1 MSAAEPLRPAQPR
14 LQPRLYEAAVEAL
27 GRHLAEQGYH
37 FVTPTPLT
45 HQRNLDLRPGL
56 ATNLRGAFGWN
67 RSFTADLLPVE
78 LFEQLRAAAV
88 IAERSPGQWRSTLRC
103 SSLGALR
110 LFHSAYP
117 TDAADAVFFGPDT
130 YRFARCIQAH
140 LVQRPVAPKTAVDI
154 GCGSGAGGL
163 VVATACPQAKVWGTD
178 INDNALALSKLNAK
192 LAGAANLQ
200 PRFSNVLR
208 ELEGQFDLIVA
219 NPPYMQD
226 PQGRAYR
233 DGGSGMGSGLSL
245 RILSEALERLAPGGT
260 LLLYTGVAIVDG
272 KDVFLEGD
280 RTLEGARTR
289 LEGFAGQWRYQ
300 ELDPDVFGE
309 DLDQPG
315 YAGAERIAVVLLE
328 ATRQG

>member
-1 MSAAEPLRPAQPR
+1 MSVAEALRPTRP
-14 LQPRLYEAAVEAL
+14 LHYEAALEAL
-27 GRHLAEQGYH
+27 GHYLAEQRYH
-37 FVTPTPLT
+37 FITPTPLT
-45 HQRNLDLRPGL
+45 HKRNLDLRPGD
-56 ATNLRGAFGWN
+56 AHDLRGAFGWN
-67 RSFTADLLPVE
+67 RPFADNLLPLE
-78 LFEQLRAAAV
+78 LFAKLRDAS
-88 IAERSPGQWRSTLRC
+88 ILQEHGPSRWRSTLRC
-103 SSLGALR
+103 STLGSVR
-110 LFHSAYP
+110 LFHSAFP
-117 TDAADAVFFGPDT
+117 TEAADAVFFGPDT
-130 YRFARCIQAH
+130 YRFARCIEAH
-140 LVQRPVAPKTAVDI
+140 LAQRPAMPATAVDI

-163 VVATACPQAKVWGTD
+163 VIATACPDAKVWGTD
-178 INDNALALSKLNAK
+178 INDKALALSKVNAK
-192 LAGAANLQ
+192 LAGATNLQ

-208 ELEGQFDLIVA
+208 ELEGEFDLIVA

-272 KDVFLEGD
+272 NDVFLEGD
-280 RTLEGARTR
+280 ATLEGARQR
-289 LEGFAGQWRYQ
+289 LHGFSGQWRYQ

-309 DLDQPG
+309 DLEQPG